1 MEWMIIRH
9 GETAGNAKKQYIGV
23 TDQPLTKQGIR
34 ELKEKKARGCY
45 SKAQKALELGAG
57 LFVSPMLRCRET
69 AELIFPGTPYTL
81 IPELREMDFGE
92 FEGKSYMDLSQN
104 PEYQKWIDS
113 NGELPFPGGESRE
126 TFKNRV
132 LRGVDRIRE
141 IMEGDARADGEARAD
156 GGTKGDAKA
165 NGGTSADGGVSAD
178 RDTGPDGTPA
188 KTAVIVAHG
197 GTIMAANQIFNNGEF
212 YDGLTE
218 NGGIRK
224 YTG

>member
-23 TDQPLTKQGIR
+23 TDQPLTEQGIR

-45 SKAQKALELGAG
+45 SEAEKALELGAG

-69 AELIFPGTPYTL
+69 AELIFPGRAYIL

-141 IMEGDARADGEARAD
+141 IMEGDA
-156 GGTKGDAKA
+156 
-165 NGGTSADGGVSAD
+165 
-178 RDTGPDGTPA
+178 